1 MVFCN
6 LIVYILGVCINPSLA
21 LINHSCDP
29 NYSRLVST
37 TNHHAKPPKSR
48 IQNSV
53 GVLASFFVIVFF
65 LKVKSTEVDSLYT
78 VPIIRSTVQY
88 MYVCKCKQ
96 NSCFIGLFEVE
107 RPLLL
112 LLGILE
118 RYSMLLVNAIQV
130 EMWRLIGS
138 APDF

>member
-65 LKVKSTEVDSLYT
+65 FKGNIYRSRQLVHSTNNTQY
-78 VPIIRSTVQY
+78 STVY
-88 MYVCKCKQ
+88 CMYVCKCKQ

-130 EMWRLIGS
+130 EMWRLI
-138 APDF
+138 

>member
-1 MVFCN
+1 M
-6 LIVYILGVCINPSLA
+6 
-21 LINHSCDP
+21 
-29 NYSRLVST
+29 
-37 TNHHAKPPKSR
+37 
-48 IQNSV
+48 
-53 GVLASFFVIVFF
+53 
-65 LKVKSTEVDSLYT
+65 VKSTEVDSLYT